1 MSKAVMSLFA
11 STEALGIDPKDIGG
25 CKLGCLGIP
34 EFGTDFAMQMLVDTK
49 PKYFSD
55 LVRIAGLSHG
65 TDVWLGNAQTLIEE
79 GKATI
84 STAICTR
91 DDIMIYLIG
100 QGVESGL
107 AFTIMES
114 VRKGKGLTA
123 DEWIT
128 DHEGTW
134 RSGLVHLVL
143 QKDQIHVPESPCGS
157 LRYDG
162 IQNRLVVRYFSR
174 WLITRAYFSIRATA
188 FSYELMCHGKRKA
201 GVLYGRD
208 TQESGTLHSKKE
220 QDTLKDMRIVQE
232 MYARGYDFMP
242 IDIYRAKAHRF
253 QIIEGKLMPSIDSI
267 EGLGDKAAD
276 AVVDAAVQGRFLSKD
291 DFRDRTKVSK
301 TVIDLMDKL
310 GLFGDIPQSNQI
322 SLFDF

>member
-1 MSKAVMSLFA
+1 MKSGGSTSVPARSTVLSQGCTGIRRSTGQHPGGIIVLPMGEEIEKFTPVQYPANDMPAVDLSPPILTTTPLTDNLLKLDILGHDDPTMIRTLEDMTDLNAREVPLDDKAVMSLFA

-114 VRKGKGLTA
+114 VRKGKGLT
-123 DEWIT
+123 
-128 DHEGTW
+128 GM
-134 RSGLVHLVL
+134 SG
-143 QKDQIHVPESPCGS
+143 SP
-157 LRYDG
+157 
-162 IQNRLVVRYFSR
+162 
-174 WLITRAYFSIRATA
+174 
-188 FSYELMCHGKRKA
+188 
-201 GVLYGRD
+201 
-208 TQESGTLHSKKE
+208 
-220 QDTLKDMRIVQE
+220 
-232 MYARGYDFMP
+232 P
-242 IDIYRAKAHRF
+242 
-253 QIIEGKLMPSIDSI
+253 
-267 EGLGDKAAD
+267 
-276 AVVDAAVQGRFLSKD
+276 
-291 DFRDRTKVSK
+291 
-301 TVIDLMDKL
+301 
-310 GLFGDIPQSNQI
+310 
-322 SLFDF
+322 